1 MSLGME
7 KRTKK
12 TRRRYREAPEPACG
26 FWGVLFQK
34 GFYII
39 DRLVHAS
46 IARGII
52 NIILYVFL
60 SKLIVVYTIFL

>member
-1 MSLGME
+1 MEWKREE
-7 KRTKK
+7 KRQGEDTEKPQNPL
-12 TRRRYREAPEPACG
+12 AGSGAS
-26 FWGVLFQK
+26 LFQK

>member
-1 MSLGME
+1 MENGKEKKKDEEKIQRSPRTRKRVLGLL
-7 KRTKK
+7 
-12 TRRRYREAPEPACG
+12 CI
-26 FWGVLFQK
+26 QK

>member
-1 MSLGME
+1 MEWKME
-7 KRTKK
+7 KRRKK
-12 TRRRYREAPEPACG
+12 TRRRYREAPEPASG

>member
-1 MSLGME
+1 ME
-7 KRTKK
+7 NGKEKK
-12 TRRRYREAPEPACG
+12 KDKEKIQRSPRPVSG

-60 SKLIVVYTIFL
+60 SKLIVGYTIFL

>member
-1 MSLGME
+1 ME
-7 KRTKK
+7 WKREKK
-12 TRRRYREAPEPACG
+12 KKRRRYRAAPEPACG
-26 FWGVLFQK
+26 FWGVLLQK

>member
-1 MSLGME
+1 MEWKME
-7 KRTKK
+7 KRRKK
-12 TRRRYREAPEPACG
+12 TRRRYREAPETASG

>member
-1 MSLGME
+1 ME
-7 KRTKK
+7 NGKEKKKDKEKIQRSPRTRKR
-12 TRRRYREAPEPACG
+12 G
-26 FWGVLFQK
+26 FWDVLLQK